1 MINRLF
7 LILLF
12 ILVISFFSSSI
23 DVSIASTTVSDVPP
37 AETMDVYK
45 ANEIKRK
52 KAFKAKQRQMAKDA
66 AADQVLDKLNPLLL
80 DIYGINYTKIPW
92 FKDATRKSAP
102 TYNNLPPSLPIDPV
116 KLTKLINR

>member
-1 MINRLF
+1 M
-7 LILLF
+7 F
-12 ILVISFFSSSI
+12 IFNPSFHSCNFIFFSK

-37 AETMDVYK
+37 VETMDVYK

-52 KAFKAKQRQMAKDA
+52 KAFKAKQRQLAKAA

-92 FKDATRKSAP
+92 FKDATRKPAP

-116 KLTKLINR
+116 KLTKLIK